1 MGKVSEDSKQR
12 DGLLSEEYKTFHKTT
27 EVALEDLRGKI
38 EGDDSAVEERLSKMA
53 AQMFEKVSEEV
64 ASKEKLW
71 NGISASIGEKMKEK
85 VKEGMEK
92 AEERVKKLIEK
103 MKEELREE
111 AKQRDLM
118 IEGGA
123 QAFTLGVEKRL
134 KKVMEANEEH
144 QKKL

>member
-1 MGKVSEDSKQR
+1 MYSRLEELQRAIKQTIGYVGKVSEDTKQ
-12 DGLLSEEYKTFHKTT
+12 
-27 EVALEDLRGKI
+27 
-38 EGDDSAVEERLSKMA
+38 KMW
-53 AQMFEKVSEEV
+53 S
-64 ASKEKLW
+64 
-71 NGISASIGEKMKEK
+71 GISASIGEKMKEE

-92 AEERVKKLIEK
+92 AEERIKKLIEK

-134 KKVMEANEEH
+134 KKVVEANEEH
-144 QKKL
+144 QKRL